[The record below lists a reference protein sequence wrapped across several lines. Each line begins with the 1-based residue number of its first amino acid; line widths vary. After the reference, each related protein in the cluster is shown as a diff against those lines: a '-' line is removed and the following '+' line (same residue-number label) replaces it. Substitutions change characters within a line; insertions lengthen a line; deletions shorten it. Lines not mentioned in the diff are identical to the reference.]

1 MMYKF
6 NEHEFDI
13 IANAI
18 ADGLEAVTE
27 YRYEQKQVYV
37 DKETSDIVDMPTKED
52 VESGKVILSVDPD
65 QTLRGLKVL
74 YDAKKLTPAMMEA
87 GRIIAEKKGGI

>member
-1 MMYKF
+1 MYKF
-6 NEHEFDI
+6 NEHEFEI
-13 IANAI
+13 LANAI

-27 YRYEQKQVYV
+27 YRFEQAQVYV
-37 DKETSDIVDMPTKED
+37 NKDTSEVVESPTKED

-65 QTLRGLKVL
+65 QTLRGFKTF
-74 YDAKKLTPAMMEA
+74 YDAKRLTPAMMEA

>member
-1 MMYKF
+1 MYKF

-27 YRYEQKQVYV
+27 YRYEQKKVYV
-37 DKETSDIVDMPTKED
+37 DKENSDIVEMHTKAG
-52 VESGKVILSVDPD
+52 VE
-65 QTLRGLKVL
+65 
-74 YDAKKLTPAMMEA
+74 
-87 GRIIAEKKGGI
+87 